1 MKLTPAMQQYAENKA
16 LYPDAIILFRMGD
29 FYECFYEDAKLV
41 SQILGITLTARGKDE
56 TRAPLAGIPYHALDK
71 YLKQLVDSGHKIAI
85 CEQLED
91 PKFAKGV
98 VKRGVTRVI
107 TPGTVVEDSILQ
119 EKSNNYIASLF
130 ADGASFGFS
139 CCDISTGELLTC
151 EFDKLDTVLTE
162 LSRFS
167 PSEIVISPNFASQ
180 KMEKIDEFSKS
191 HKVFLAKVSDY
202 YFFYTKAADTIK
214 KHFGISDL
222 SGLGFANQE
231 LAVCA
236 TGALLTYLKDSSK
249 IDISYIKTIKQHN
262 PSDYLILDAQ
272 TIRNLELTKNI
283 RDGSKNGT
291 LLQVIDKTVTS
302 AGGRLLKQ
310 WLLHPLSDL
319 QHIRAR
325 LTAVDNLTNE
335 QTTTNELRTH
345 FEHLCDMERL
355 ISRITFGL
363 ANPRD
368 LVTLKQTIQL
378 LPVIREVAAVLQAPL
393 LTKNSQFADLSSL
406 ATLIDK
412 AVKDEPPLSVR
423 EGHFIKRGYNHE
435 LDELHSL
442 STNAKEILAK
452 IELEEIEKT
461 GIPTL
466 KVKYNRVFGYYLEVT
481 NRYKDKIPN
490 NYVRKQSTVNGE
502 RFVTP
507 QLSELEGKILGAQE
521 KIYDIEYK
529 LFVELCEQIKQ
540 QTSILQD
547 VAQKI
552 AALDVL
558 CAFAITSSQNRYV
571 MPTMSDDFALAIFD
585 GRHPVIEQ
593 THRDF
598 IPNDCVLTNSERM
611 MIITGPNMAGKS
623 TFMRQVALIT
633 LLAHIGCFVPAREAT
648 ISIVDRL
655 FSRVGSLDDISKGQS
670 TFMVEMTETANILH
684 NATRKSMIILDEIGA
699 GTSTYDGVSIAWA
712 VGLDIVRRVRA
723 KTMFSTHY
731 HVLTQ
736 LEEEA
741 GVFNVHS
748 AVLEAD
754 DHITFLR
761 KIVRGGTDKSYGIHV
776 AKLAGIPIAII
787 EEARKIQL
795 KLEAD
800 DELHNK
806 IIIEKR
812 PVPISHSNGSSTDEV
827 AFAKVKQKTLL
838 EDN

>member
-1 MKLTPAMQQYAENKA
+1 MKLTPAMQQYASAKEQ
-16 LYPDAIILFRMGD
+16 YPDAIILFRMGD

-107 TPGTVVEDSILQ
+107 TPGTIVEDSILQ
-119 EKSNNYIASLF
+119 DKSNNYIAALF
-130 ADGASFGFS
+130 ADGASFGFA
-139 CCDISTGELLTC
+139 CCDISTGEFITC

-180 KMEKIDEFSKS
+180 KIDDFSKS
-191 HKVFLAKVSDY
+191 HRVFLAKVSDY
-202 YFFYTKAADTIK
+202 FFFYTKAADTIK

-236 TGALLTYLKDSSK
+236 TGALFTYLKDSSK
-249 IDISYIKTIKQHN
+249 IDITYIKTIQQHN

-272 TIRNLELTKNI
+272 TIRNLELIKNI
-283 RDGSKNGT
+283 RDASKNGT

-310 WLLHPLSDL
+310 WLLHPLCDI

-325 LTAVDNLTNE
+325 LAAVDNLMNE
-335 QTTTNELRTH
+335 QSTTNELRAH

-368 LVTLKQTIQL
+368 LVTLKQTLQL

-393 LTKNSQFADLSSL
+393 LTKNTQFADLSEL

-412 AVKDEPPLSVR
+412 AIKDEPPLSVR
-423 EGHFIKRGYNHE
+423 EGHFIKRSYNHE
-435 LDELHSL
+435 LDEFHSL
-442 STNAKEILAK
+442 STNAKDVLAK
-452 IELEEIEKT
+452 IEADETAKT

-481 NRYKDKIPN
+481 NKYKDRIPA
-490 NYVRKQSTVNGE
+490 NYTRKQSTVNGE

-507 QLSELEGKILGAQE
+507 ELSELEGKILGAQE

-540 QTSILQD
+540 QTAILQD
-547 VAQKI
+547 VAHKI
-552 AALDVL
+552 STLDVL
-558 CAFAITSSQNRYV
+558 CAFTIASSQNRYT
-571 MPTMSDDFALAIFD
+571 MPTMSDEFALAIFD

-623 TFMRQVALIT
+623 TYMRQVALIT

-648 ISIVDRL
+648 IPIVDRL
-655 FSRVGSLDDISKGQS
+655 FSRVGALDDISKGQS

-712 VGLDIVRRVRA
+712 VGLDLVRRVRA

-731 HVLTQ
+731 HVLTK

-776 AKLAGIPIAII
+776 AKIAGVPLAII

-800 DELHNK
+800 DELHDK
-806 IIIEKR
+806 IVVEKR
-812 PVPISHSNGSSTDEV
+812 PVPRSSIDGETASNDLI
-827 AFAKVKQKTLL
+827 AFAKLKQKTLF
-838 EDN
+838 EDQ